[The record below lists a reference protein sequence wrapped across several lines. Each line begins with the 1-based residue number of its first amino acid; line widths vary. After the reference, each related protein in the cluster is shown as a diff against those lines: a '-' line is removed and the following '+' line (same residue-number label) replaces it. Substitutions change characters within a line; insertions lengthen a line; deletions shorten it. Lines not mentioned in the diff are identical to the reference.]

1 MWATRPAAATGEH
14 QEGPTRASTGCEPEF
29 DPQAREIPGGD
40 IWRYHPSHSVVPGDP
55 GYVSINTWK
64 EGDFWASDGPE
75 FQASS

>member
-1 MWATRPAAATGEH
+1 MVICPSSIATTISSRENSLRVIAATVIRH
-14 QEGPTRASTGCEPEF
+14 ALQGPKKRGTT
-29 DPQAREIPGGD
+29 
-40 IWRYHPSHSVVPGDP
+40 PSRSVVPGDP